1 MDHESSTLKCPLLSK
16 GLSLSYK
23 NMFAGLNPNQI
34 NEMAEN
40 GVDSEGTQKRTGA
53 KDKQNGNF
61 TGWQTTL

>member
-1 MDHESSTLKCPLLSK
+1 
-16 GLSLSYK
+16 
-23 NMFAGLNPNQI
+23 MFAGLNPNQI

-61 TGWQTTL
+61 TGWQTSL

>member
-1 MDHESSTLKCPLLSK
+1 
-16 GLSLSYK
+16 
-23 NMFAGLNPNQI
+23 MFAGLNLNQV

-61 TGWQTTL
+61 TGWQTTFNYPYVQVDDQC